1 MNTRTV
7 IKAMVAFFILVA
19 IIYRINEQQVVNR
32 DQYAENHKRS
42 QEIVELHSQVKA
54 MELKTTNAMNELDSV
69 IQSMKEQQTKAENH
83 ITELENNNAKLKRE
97 VERLGKQAQQVSTV
111 KSSNK
116 EEASDWV
123 SFEASA
129 YTAKCKGC
137 TGITSTGKNIRNQS
151 VDHKVIAVDPNVIP
165 LGSLV
170 EVQGYGTFTA
180 LDTGGAIK
188 GHKVDILH
196 QTYKSATDFGRRTVK
211 IRIIK

>member
-7 IKAMVAFFILVA
+7 IKALVVFFLLAA
-19 IIYRINEQQVVNR
+19 IFYRINDLQAENK
-32 DQYAENHKRS
+32 DQYKENHKRS
-42 QEIVELHSQVKA
+42 QEIIELHSQIKA
-54 MELKTTNAMNELDSV
+54 MELDTTNTKTDLESV

-83 ITELENNNAKLKRE
+83 ITELENSNVKLKQE

-111 KSSNK
+111 KSSKK

-196 QTYKSATDFGRRTVK
+196 QTYKSATNFGRRTVK